1 METTDG
7 RQEQDGDVVGV
18 PGDAGPTISAYSTT
32 QERFVFT
39 ESGNGDGWIA
49 TDHTV
54 EPRR

>member
-1 METTDG
+1 MAATDG
-7 RQEQDGDVVGV
+7 RADGEGDAPRV
-18 PGDAGPTISAYSTT
+18 PAEAGPTISAYSTT

-49 TDHTV
+49 TDLTV